1 MTIYQGI
8 EHVAIF
14 SPDSTRLRDW
24 YASMLD
30 MKCILDN
37 GKGVYFM
44 LMADGSMIEL
54 VSGDEPSRAGNKPQV
69 KDAGLRHIALAVSEH
84 DFGAAVHRLVESGV
98 EIVGESPRQF
108 PEGMAT
114 FHFRDPDGNI
124 LHLISRPNRL
134 SLGIAPQLADAPRN
148 TLIQGIEHTCI
159 MARNPE
165 TLRQW
170 YIDALGFQLIVRD
183 DGHGTAFVLG
193 ADGRSII
200 EFIQAETDK
209 GIEPV
214 KALGIRHIAI
224 RVTQADAASAAA
236 RLKPMGV
243 EVVED
248 YVARPDGVHLFFFRD
263 PEGNV
268 LHLVGRSQPLAR

>member
-1 MTIYQGI
+1 MAIYQGI

-14 SPDSTRLRDW
+14 SSNTTRLRDW
-24 YASMLD
+24 YSSMLD

-37 GKGVYFM
+37 GAGVYFM

-54 VSGDEPSRAGNKPQV
+54 APGQEPARAGSLPRV
-69 KDAGLRHIALAVSEH
+69 KDSGLRHIALAVSQH

-98 EIVGESPRQF
+98 ELVGNSPRQF

-124 LHLISRPNRL
+124 LHLIARPRRL
-134 SLGIAPQLADAPRN
+134 SLGIPPRLADAPRD

-159 MARNPE
+159 MAHAPE
-165 TLRQW
+165 TLRRW
-170 YIDALGFQLIVRD
+170 YIGALDFQLIVSD

-200 EFIQAETDK
+200 EFIQAEADM
-209 GIEPV
+209 GIDARS
-214 KALGIRHIAI
+214 ALGIRHIAI
-224 RVTQADAASAAA
+224 RVALSDFATGAA
-236 RLKPMGV
+236 RLKGMGV
-243 EVVED
+243 EVLED
-248 YVARPDGVHLFFFRD
+248 VRTLADGAQIFFFRD
-263 PEGNV
+263 PESNIV
-268 LHLVGRSQPLAR
+268 HLVGRNKPLAQ